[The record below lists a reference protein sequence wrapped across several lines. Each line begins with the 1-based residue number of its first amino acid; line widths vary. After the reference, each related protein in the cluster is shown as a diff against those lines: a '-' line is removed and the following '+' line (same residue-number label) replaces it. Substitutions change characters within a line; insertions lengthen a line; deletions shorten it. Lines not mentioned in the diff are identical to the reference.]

1 MFSEILHLHAQCK
14 LRIEALGFSVQ
25 GSALIIGIAMLL
37 CNATAY
43 GAATP
48 DDVFIEAL
56 ILERQIDL
64 LRESSN
70 NTIEIKK
77 PLPQKGK
84 SSVHVFAKSIEV
96 REKIAAVQKLY
107 GLETID
113 LKGIPST
120 EIGSADVLESVLALR
135 NALSTI
141 LKSQNLIEPIGRS
154 SIVSGM
160 TPNEVYEKLWFI
172 SNSLDTFIG
181 PIQPSS
187 VFVSVTHAL
196 IEAKNIAQKLD
207 VEVPVPLHI
216 REGALPMDVNIEG
229 FRNLYRIAKLQ
240 RELGVSTIPVGAF
253 PIGTILPADVYDTT
267 NIILAELSRIRAK
280 LKMPDPE
287 YGEINGENKSPAAV
301 LIQMQQIGQIS
312 NLLIAKVKGS

>member
-1 MFSEILHLHAQCK
+1 MFSGILHLQAHCK
-14 LRIEALGFSVQ
+14 LRIEVLNF
-25 GSALIIGIAMLL
+25 SALIIGCAMLL
-37 CNATAY
+37 CNSSAF
-43 GAATP
+43 GAATA
-48 DDVFIEAL
+48 DDVFREAL

-64 LRESSN
+64 LRETSN
-70 NTIEIKK
+70 NTVEIKK

-84 SSVHVFAKSIEV
+84 SPVHVFAKSIEV
-96 REKIAAVQKLY
+96 RRKIAELQKLY
-107 GLETID
+107 GLDTIE

-120 EIGSADVLESVLALR
+120 DIGPVEVLESVLALSK
-135 NALSTI
+135 AMSTI
-141 LKSQNLIEPIGRS
+141 LKSQNLIDPIGRS

-196 IEAKNIAQKLD
+196 AEVKNIAQKLD
-207 VEVPVPLHI
+207 VEVPSPLNL

-240 RELGVSTIPVGAF
+240 RELGVSTIPVGSF

-280 LKMPDPE
+280 LKMPNPE
-287 YGEINGENKSPAAV
+287 YEKIDGENKSPAAV
-301 LIQMQQIGQIS
+301 LIQMQQIGKIS